1 MSEPSD
7 WAHLLVLLDAEVRSR
22 SASHLVLDQDE
33 IWLEVSRRVRGI
45 AERIL
50 SELPREDLEDVI
62 QAVLL
67 KLQSLHV
74 IEQVRAARFP
84 MGYVMV
90 MIRNTAH
97 DLARQQV
104 TERDALQR
112 LGKHFVES
120 FVSQAL
126 EEPAPED
133 RLSMELFRLSDEE
146 REILR
151 LRFWEGLKI
160 GEIAARRGG
169 SYSAVAVRL
178 FRLLRRLE
186 DRLRE
191 PETDV
196 SRPR

>member
-1 MSEPSD
+1 MTEPID
-7 WAHLLVLLDAEVRSR
+7 WSRLLLLLDAEVRSR
-22 SASHLVLDQDE
+22 SASQLDLAQDE
-33 IWLEVSRRVRGI
+33 IWREVSQRVRGI

-67 KLQSLHV
+67 KLQSPHV
-74 IEQVRAARFP
+74 LEQVRAARFT

-90 MIRNTAH
+90 MLRNTAH
-97 DLARQQV
+97 DLTRQRMA
-104 TERDALQR
+104 ERDALQR

-120 FVSQAL
+120 FDSQAL

-133 RLSMELFRLSDEE
+133 RLGVELLRLSDEE
-146 REILR
+146 RELLR
-151 LRFWEGLKI
+151 LRFWGGLRI
-160 GEIAARRGG
+160 GEIAARRKE

-178 FRLLRRLE
+178 FRLLRRLAE
-186 DRLRE
+186 RLRG

-196 SRPR
+196 GGER